1 MATGETPEEQDT
13 STTKPLPEKVTPPAD
28 ARGYDQ
34 QTGAFN

>member
-13 STTKPLPEKVTPPAD
+13 STTEPLPETAFKPIK